1 MEPHHDELRRWLA
14 GIADIGAAV
23 SRQEPLGDLLNRVA
37 ETACSLMGYDF
48 CGVFLPNPEGTALV
62 IRGYHGLSPEYVDLV
77 NAERPILL
85 GVGRE
90 GEAPTSR
97 AFRTGDIVAL
107 EDIGLEPR
115 FGPWGG
121 VAQEQGYR
129 ALVSVPLC
137 SAGTVVGTLN
147 CYRQRPHHFDD
158 AERELVGTLA
168 TQVAIA
174 LVTAQLQVRE
184 RATIGELREL
194 NRSLSRQHALL
205 RRAEEIHVELTA
217 IALRGEGI
225 GGVVTALADLLGSD
239 VLADD
244 AHGSVLARSD
254 GRSLGTDAPPSTAPD
269 LTEGSLV
276 ETTLE
281 GETFVVS
288 AVLLDGEVVGRI
300 WVRRP
305 LASFTGLDIRATE
318 HASVVAALELLR
330 ERTAADVEGRLRG
343 SLVADLLSDESLDV
357 AAVVE
362 RARRMG
368 HDLTGPHTLSAI
380 AVRETDGAAGLPAAE
395 RALATITRLLAGMN
409 PPPLAAAHRGLV
421 VVLWPDR
428 TVWRD
433 GTTDTPREATERL
446 AEVLGK
452 ARSVRQVTAAV
463 AASTPTLP
471 GLRTAFR
478 TARGALELAAESPE
492 PVVLHLAEP
501 TVDNLLL
508 QVGDT
513 DGLRRF
519 ARRVLG
525 PVLDYDRERS
535 TDLVTTLRVLVENDM
550 DRRAA
555 ARELHIH
562 PNTVLQRM
570 RRIEDLTALKLS
582 RPRDLLEITTSL
594 AVARIAGLRDPRLG
608 RPGR

>member
-1 MEPHHDELRRWLA
+1 MGPHHDELRRWLA

-37 ETACSLMGYDF
+37 RTACSLMGYDF

-129 ALVSVPLC
+129 ALVSVPLRR
-137 SAGTVVGTLN
+137 AGTVVGTLN
-147 CYRQRPHHFDD
+147 CYRQWPHHFDD

-194 NRSLSRQHALL
+194 NRSLSRQHAMLH
-205 RRAEEIHVELTA
+205 RAEEIHVELTA

-254 GRSLGTDAPPSTAPD
+254 GRPLETDAPPPAALD

-276 ETTLE
+276 ETVLE
-281 GETFVVS
+281 DGTFVVS

-343 SLVADLLSDESLDV
+343 SIVADLLSDESLDV
-357 AAVVE
+357 AAVTE

-395 RALATITRLLAGMN
+395 RALATITRLLAGMD
-409 PPPLAAAHRGLV
+409 PLPLAAAHRGLV

-428 TVWRD
+428 IAWRD

-446 AEVLGK
+446 ADALAK
-452 ARSVRQVTAAV
+452 ARSVKQVTAAV
-463 AASTPTLP
+463 AAPTPALP

-478 TARGALELAAESPE
+478 TARGALELAAESPD
-492 PVVLHLAEP
+492 PVVLHLAEL

-508 QVGDT
+508 QVSDT
-513 DGLRRF
+513 DGLRQF

-535 TDLVTTLRVLVENDM
+535 TDLVTTLHVLLENDM

-594 AVARIAGLRDPRLG
+594 TVARIAGLREPRLG
-608 RPGR
+608 RTGK